1 MRKKRFAHADFL
13 TGMFFLKKPTFC
25 KNQVFC
31 KNNAKC
37 DTELTKQFSYQRAV
51 KVMISG
57 WA

>member
-1 MRKKRFAHADFL
+1 MREKRFAHADFL
-13 TGMFFLKKPTFC
+13 TGMFFK

-37 DTELTKQFSYQRAV
+37 DTEMTKQFSYQLAV

>member
-1 MRKKRFAHADFL
+1 MREKRFAHADFL
-13 TGMFFLKKPTFC
+13 TGMFFKKT
-25 KNQVFC
+25 VFC

-37 DTELTKQFSYQRAV
+37 DTKMTKQFSCQPTV